1 MLRLYL
7 IFVGDAL
14 RLTAIGAG
22 ALMLLVIALAAFGV
36 PAWVLPIPLLQ
47 FALFGFLWLSVRYT
61 GRNLAWILGLPR
73 RKASLA
79 WFNFA
84 LNLSFFAMTS
94 VAVGL
99 VVAATEK
106 LGPEGAARR
115 PFVLQPVRLLAMS
128 DLHGRA
134 LAIAVFLLTA
144 IPFVCWS
151 ITRPPE
157 ARTFARRQR
166 FLLLA
171 WMTGTLSFML
181 VATRGTGPLSGAL
194 TPLVL
199 FVAGTAAVSLIIPYS
214 TANALGTSLRQRRAW
229 TLVGGAIGL
238 TEVLLVVAVTLGDL
252 RSPDPG
258 VRDQAARLFGPATTP
273 AP

>member
-1 MLRLYL
+1 M
-7 IFVGDAL
+7 V
-14 RLTAIGAG
+14 
-22 ALMLLVIALAAFGV
+22 LVIALASFGV
-36 PAWVLPIPLLQ
+36 PAAVLQIPLLQ
-47 FALFGFLWLSVRYT
+47 LALFGFLWLSVRCT
-61 GRNLAWILGLPR
+61 GRNLAWMLGLPR

-84 LNLSFFAMTS
+84 LNLSLFAMTS

-99 VVAATEK
+99 VVVATEK
-106 LGPEGAARR
+106 LGPEGSARR
-115 PFVLQPVRLLAMS
+115 PFVLQPVRLFAVS

-144 IPFVCWS
+144 IPFLCWS

-166 FLLLA
+166 ILLIA
-171 WMTGTLSFML
+171 WMAGTLSFML
-181 VATRGTGPLSGAL
+181 VATRGTGPLSAAL

-199 FVAGTAAVSLIIPYS
+199 FVAGTAAVSLAIPYS
-214 TANALGTSLRQRRAW
+214 TANALGASHRQRRAW

-238 TEVLLVVAVTLGDL
+238 AEILLVVAVTLGDL
-252 RSPDPG
+252 RSADPG
-258 VRDQAARLFGPATTP
+258 VREQAAQLFGPTTAPP